1 MSELIDNR
9 AQRIRILKGIIKD
22 LHRGVQPE
30 IVKPRLAE
38 LVELTDA
45 TEIAAM
51 EQELMAEGMPLQE
64 VQRMCDLHA
73 QVLGDV
79 LAPPPPRRVAPGHP
93 VDTFLLENRALL
105 REVARMRDTLAE
117 LLALPDDAEPAEVL
131 ERWREGVNALL
142 DVDKHYQRKENLL
155 FPCLERHG
163 VTGPSKVMW
172 GKDDEVRELLKALR
186 DSLAAPGATA
196 GELQVV
202 AAAIA
207 EPALQALEGM
217 VAKEEKVLLPM
228 AQELLSVDEWAEIWT
243 QSPEYGWCLVEPR
256 TGYAPPA
263 ASGTARTA
271 SLARDEAVG
280 FPTGALTFAQLRGLL
295 GVLPVDL
302 TFVDAEDRVRF
313 FSEGPSRIFA
323 RSKAILG
330 RTVQNCHPPKS
341 VSTVERILADFK
353 AGRQSVAEFWIELG
367 GKFVHIRYFAMRGD
381 GGEYLGTLEVT
392 QDLTPLRALSG
403 ERRLLAYDEP
413 QTGGAR

>member
-1 MSELIDNR
+1 MSEIIDNR
-9 AQRIRILKGIIKD
+9 AHRVRLLKGIIKD
-22 LHRGVQPE
+22 LHRGVSPE
-30 IVKPRLAE
+30 EVKGRLSE
-38 LVELTDA
+38 LVKVADA
-45 TEIAAM
+45 SEVAEM
-51 EQELMAEGMPLQE
+51 EQELMAEGMALEE
-64 VQRMCDLHA
+64 VQAMCDLHA

-79 LAPPPPRRVAPGHP
+79 LAPPPPRRVPPGHP
-93 VDTFLLENRALL
+93 IDTFVLENQALADAT
-105 REVARMRDTLAE
+105 ARMRETLA
-117 LLALPDDAEPAEVL
+117 ALKAHSGETVPDDDLDRA
-131 ERWREGVNALL
+131 REGVNALM

-186 DSLAAPGATA
+186 ESLAVRDASA

-202 AAAIA
+202 IDAVA
-207 EPALQALEGM
+207 EPALQAIEAM
-217 VAKEEKVLLPM
+217 IAKEDKVLLPM
-228 AQELLSVDEWAEIWT
+228 AQELLSDDEWAEIWV

-256 TGYAPPA
+256 TGYQPPA
-263 ASGTARTA
+263 AAKPSRTA
-271 SLARDEAVG
+271 SIAGDEAVA
-280 FPTGALTFAQLRGLL
+280 FPTGALTFVQLRGLL
-295 GVLPVDL
+295 GALPVDL
-302 TFVDAEDRVRF
+302 TFVDADDRVCF

-367 GKFVHIRYFAMRGD
+367 GKFVHIRYFAMRGEA
-381 GGEYLGTLEVT
+381 GEYLGTLEVT

-403 ERRLLAYDEP
+403 ERRLLAYDA
-413 QTGGAR
+413 QQGAGAR